1 MDKII
6 SKLKTF
12 LNKQCKDMGN
22 SNPKYEIKDYSLNN
36 FKILIIKELT
46 LDIRDKKVLRNYI
59 YSFNRQAT
67 KFGGSLNLIKINKY
81 NQADFDI
88 VLFND
93 IKDKEEFCEQLKF
106 FFASIMF

>member
-6 SKLKTF
+6 SKLKRF
-12 LNKQCKDMGN
+12 LNQQCKDLGN
-22 SNPKYEIKDYSLNN
+22 PNPKYEIKDYSLNN
-36 FKILIIKELT
+36 FKIFLIKELT
-46 LDIRDKKVLRNYI
+46 LDIRNSKTLRNYI

-67 KFGGSLNLIKINKY
+67 KYGGSLNLIKINQY

-93 IKDKEEFCEQLKF
+93 IKDKEEFLEQLKYF
-106 FFASIMF
+106 FVTIIM